1 MENHNHVNPQTPR
14 GELLAQ
20 GKVARA
26 DSFPCGHVMLTFET
40 FKVGFAREDFAD
52 FANTVAMAASHLAC
66 RDTERAE
73 WGLFM

>member
-1 MENHNHVNPQTPR
+1 
-14 GELLAQ
+14 
-20 GKVARA
+20 
-26 DSFPCGHVMLTFET
+26 MLTFET